1 MTLPPSRRD
10 IFLNV
15 LRPVLSIS
23 RRIGNKSMLITAVV
37 IIATLIV
44 DSALEKIADLLG
56 AMSADAEQM
65 SVTIFIVISAIA
77 YGIGQY
83 LVLSF
88 VSHRNNQIINVT
100 SRINR
105 KKDRFVL
112 TQRFVIISQFVLSA
126 MLISVILLMASVSYY
141 YTTQL
146 IILTVISY
154 AMSIFLLSL
163 LSNRFFSWYRISSN
177 HNWVVLSYGVASAVL
192 TINLALGVAFMTLA
206 LLNQSPEVRPHIATS
221 FTAFGSDSAMGMLYS
236 STVISG
242 IASFLSMWVSTT
254 LLLRHHSR
262 KLGKVKFWMTVAVPL
277 VYFLTPFIP
286 SFFNQIAAPLLSSDP
301 IFAGILFTL
310 IFAISKPAGGILFG
324 VAFWTVARA
333 VRESS
338 VVRDYMIM
346 SALGVVV
353 LFVSTQGSVIAA
365 RYPPFGLVTVSYV
378 GLSAFMMV
386 IGLYSSAISVSEDDK
401 LRKTIRRNALEESK
415 LLESIGTAQMGQE
428 IESRVMQIEKKV
440 MEMAKEDAEELEVE
454 TGVKPS
460 LEEPDMKKYLEEVM
474 LEVSASIKSK
484 QPRNGS

>member
-1 MTLPPSRRD
+1 M
-10 IFLNV
+10 FLTV

-56 AMSADAEQM
+56 AMSTDAEQM
-65 SVTIFIVISAIA
+65 NVTILIVISAIA

-88 VSHRNNQIINVT
+88 VSHRKNQIINAT
-100 SRINR
+100 SGINR
-105 KKDRFVL
+105 KKDRFLL
-112 TQRFVIISQFVLSA
+112 TQRLVIISQFVLSA
-126 MLISVILLMASVSYY
+126 MVISVILLVGSVSYY
-141 YTTQL
+141 YTIQL
-146 IILTVISY
+146 ILSTVISY

-177 HNWVVLSYGVASAVL
+177 RNWVVLSYGVASAVL

-206 LLNQSPEVRPHIATS
+206 LLNQAPEVRPHIATS
-221 FTAFGSDSAMGMLYS
+221 FTAFGPDSAMGMLYS

-262 KLGKVKFWMTVAVPL
+262 KLGKIKFWMMVAVPL

-286 SFFNQIAAPLLSSDP
+286 SFFNQVAAPLLSSDP

-333 VRESS
+333 VLL
-338 VVRDYMIM
+338 
-346 SALGVVV
+346 SAL
-353 LFVSTQGSVIAA
+353 
-365 RYPPFGLVTVSYV
+365 
-378 GLSAFMMV
+378 
-386 IGLYSSAISVSEDDK
+386 
-401 LRKTIRRNALEESK
+401 
-415 LLESIGTAQMGQE
+415 
-428 IESRVMQIEKKV
+428 
-440 MEMAKEDAEELEVE
+440 
-454 TGVKPS
+454 
-460 LEEPDMKKYLEEVM
+460 
-474 LEVSASIKSK
+474 
-484 QPRNGS
+484 